1 MKKIVLILIC
11 SLTIIGCSSNN
22 EDKSIIETPENL
34 IGSWKFVGYYDDV
47 ANEPDGSNFHPLD
60 NGDFIIFNN
69 NNTFISGNNAIAI
82 NNGSYQVSS
91 NMIMA
96 LNYNATPNIPA
107 TTYNAKITLL
117 SESVLECYV
126 INDNLGFYSIS
137 KYVKVTD

>member
-1 MKKIVLILIC
+1 MKKIILILVC
-11 SLTIIGCSSNN
+11 SLTIFGCSSNDESKN
-22 EDKSIIETPENL
+22 NTPQEL
-34 IGSWKFVGYYDDV
+34 IGKWKFVGYYDDV

-82 NNGSYQVSS
+82 NNGSYHVSS

-96 LNYNATPNIPA
+96 LNYNATTNMPA
-107 TTYNAKITLL
+107 TTYNVKITLL
-117 SESVLECYV
+117 SDSVLECYV